1 MEKIEY
7 LKQLK
12 NHIGQAARLMV
23 EHKDFG
29 PRLERLADIEHE
41 IESEIDKIED
51 SKLTMDDVE

>member
-23 EHKDFG
+23 EYKDFG
-29 PRLERLADIEHE
+29 PRLETLADIEKE
-41 IESEIDKIED
+41 ISSEIDKIED
-51 SKLTMDDVE
+51 SELTMEDVE